1 MTLVY
6 LVGGWL
12 IGIVAGQALGAV
24 LWQWMLA
31 ALAALTVLLLVR
43 RHPFRRLVAGCL
55 LMAALGGARSSASL
69 PRFTAED
76 LASYN
81 GRGFVMVEGV
91 IVDAPDVRD
100 THINLRVRAET
111 LALKD
116 EPPRHVR
123 GLLLAQVPRVGVF
136 RYGDMVRLQGE
147 LVTPPELEDFSYHDY
162 LAREGVYSLMRYAQ
176 AEVSGP
182 RRGNPIRAT
191 LLDFREVARQTIA
204 RLLPDPQASLLAGIL
219 LGVESGISLQVRD
232 AFNAVSATH
241 VIVISGSNLV
251 IIAGLMQSV
260 ARRIVKHRIGV
271 AAVTIA
277 GVLFYTLFVGGDPAV
292 TRAAIMTTL
301 GLVAAEVG
309 RQTYGL
315 ASLAFAVLL
324 MTAIHPPVWGDV
336 GFQLSFLATL
346 GLILYVEPLQNLLS
360 GALTRLLSQQR
371 AKQTL
376 ALLSDALVVTL
387 AAQITT
393 TPLMAY
399 TFGRFSLLALP
410 ANFLI
415 IPVQTPLIA
424 LGGLAVLAALIVWPL
439 GQVLAWGSW
448 LFLSW
453 TLGVVRFFAGLPYA
467 SLEVQ
472 NIPIWTMWGV
482 YGVMFGLTAL
492 MMQPQTQRARLGEWL
507 RQALPLKLLVAGG
520 IGIAALLLS
529 AVWALPDGR
538 LHVTFIALD
547 AGSATLIET
556 PSGRQILVDAGG
568 GGRRLSAALGDA
580 LPFWERQIDLLV
592 ITQPVH
598 DHMDGLPTI
607 LGRYHFAA
615 VMTNGTTGSESLQPI
630 WDMLAAQESLRVVA
644 RSGMRISI
652 GDGVILTVLRAPSG
666 EPTNPDDAGDPISL
680 LISYG
685 NARFLL
691 PGDLDA
697 EGETAL
703 LAAGVPLD
711 AQVLLVPRS
720 GHRDSSSEAFLAAVT
735 PQIAVLAVPTA
746 GRASLPHAETLARLE
761 ALDLVLYRTDEVG
774 TVEVI
779 SDGGHL
785 WVQTSR

>member
-1 MTLVY
+1 M
-6 LVGGWL
+6 
-12 IGIVAGQALGAV
+12 IGIAAGQSVGVAW
-24 LWQWMLA
+24 WQWMSA
-31 ALAALTVLLLVR
+31 ALAALVVLLLVR
-43 RHPFRRLVAGCL
+43 HRPFWRLLVGCL
-55 LMAALGGARSSASL
+55 LMAALGGARSGASL
-69 PRFTAED
+69 PHFTEDD

-81 GRGFVMVEGV
+81 DQGFVTIEGV
-91 IVDAPDVRD
+91 VIDAPDVRD

-111 LALKD
+111 LALRD
-116 EPPRHVR
+116 EPPRHVE

-136 RYGDMVRLQGE
+136 RYGDVVRLHGE
-147 LVTPPELEDFSYHDY
+147 LVTPPELEAFSYRDY

-176 AEVSGP
+176 AEVSGS
-182 RRGNPIRAT
+182 RRGNPLRAA
-191 LLDFREVARQTIA
+191 LLDFREAARQMIV

-219 LGVESGISLQVRD
+219 LGVEGGISPLVRD
-232 AFNAVSATH
+232 AFNTVSATH
-241 VIVISGSNLV
+241 IIVISGSNLV
-251 IIAGLMQSV
+251 IIAGLMQSL
-260 ARRIVKHRIGV
+260 ARRTIKHHIGV
-271 AAVTIA
+271 AVVTIA

-301 GLVAAEVG
+301 ALVAAELG

-315 ASLAFAVLL
+315 ASLAFAALL
-324 MTAIHPPVWGDV
+324 MTAIHPPVLGDV

-360 GALTRLLSQQR
+360 RVLTRLLSQQR
-371 AKQTL
+371 AKQAL

-399 TFGRFSLLALP
+399 TFRRFSLLALP
-410 ANFLI
+410 VNFLI
-415 IPVQTPLIA
+415 VPVQTPLIV
-424 LGGLAVLAALIVWPL
+424 LGGLAVLAAPIVWPL

-472 NIPIWTMWGV
+472 NIPIWAMWGM
-482 YGVMFGLTAL
+482 YGAMFGLTAL

-507 RQALPLKLLVAGG
+507 RQALPLKLLVASGM
-520 IGIAALLLS
+520 GIAALLFS
-529 AVWALPDGR
+529 AAWALPDGR

-547 AGSATLIET
+547 AGNATLIET

-580 LPFWERQIDLLV
+580 LPFWDRQIDLLV
-592 ITQPVH
+592 ITQPAH
-598 DHMDGLPTI
+598 DHLDGLPTI
-607 LGRYHFAA
+607 LGRYRFAA
-615 VMTNGTTGSESLQPI
+615 VMTNGASGSEALQPI
-630 WDMLAAQESLRVVA
+630 WDMLTTQGSPQVVA
-644 RSGMRISI
+644 QPGMRVSV
-652 GDGVILTVLRAPSG
+652 GDGVALTVLGPLL
-666 EPTNPDDAGDPISL
+666 PNPVDPDDAGDPISL

-685 NARFLL
+685 DARLL
-691 PGDLDA
+691 LLGDLDA
-697 EGETAL
+697 EGEATL

-711 AQVLLVPRS
+711 AQVLLVPRG
-720 GHRDSSSEAFLAAVT
+720 GHRDSGSAAFLAAIA

-746 GRASLPHAETLARLE
+746 NRAGLPHAETLARLE
-761 ALDLVLYRTDEVG
+761 ALGLSLYRTDEVG

-779 SDGGHL
+779 SDGERL
-785 WVQTSR
+785 WVQTAR